1 MTLTKE
7 DYAALYDE
15 IMNVNEEN
23 VQGKFYVKTLEELK
37 HQAIEF
43 LKNEHD

>member
-15 IMNVNEEN
+15 IMNVNEDN
-23 VQGKFYVKTLEELK
+23 VYKESFMLTRW
-37 HQAIEF
+37 
-43 LKNEHD
+43 KN